1 MWGGIGKEWKREK
14 EKKEED
20 ELKRND
26 ENEKNDEEEDKME
39 NNKEM
44 REKGKEGN
52 GTEEKKMTIM
62 LATVATAAAVVVL
75 YEYL

>member
-1 MWGGIGKEWKREK
+1 
-14 EKKEED
+14 
-20 ELKRND
+20 
-26 ENEKNDEEEDKME
+26 ME

-44 REKGKEGN
+44 REKGN

-75 YEYL
+75 

>member
-1 MWGGIGKEWKREK
+1 
-14 EKKEED
+14 
-20 ELKRND
+20 
-26 ENEKNDEEEDKME
+26 ME

-44 REKGKEGN
+44 RKKGKEGN